1 MAEDLILRPNQDISK
16 GIEYPSGTHYT
27 QIDEEVA
34 DDDTTYLQQ
43 YVPEGGDEDG
53 IDYIGIQNPSVAGAI
68 NSVKL
73 VMRGMGNHWSHCY
86 GRIYTYSTLYGNI
99 DCSGSAYETKDQTW
113 TTNPKTG
120 SAWTWQEIID
130 LQIYIRLHA
139 NGGDPIVDKYEAW
152 ARCTQA
158 YIVVNYNPLYAPT
171 VTTQAATNITYN
183 SATGNGNITD
193 TGGENATERGFEY
206 KEGAEG
212 EVSKVYDTGD
222 FGTGAFSKE
231 ITDLKPGTLY
241 YVRAY
246 AKNSAGTGYGDWVTF
261 TTEKTV
267 PTVTTQEATD
277 IDKDSFT
284 ANGNIT
290 ATGGENCTVRGF
302 KYGYTPTDTWDVHD
316 NGDFGTGAFTKAITG
331 LLPNTI
337 YWIRAYATNSEG
349 TSYGDWVKV
358 ATASAGT
365 TPSGTKIQLAGD
377 YSGYV
382 DQMHASEQDL
392 GVNYKGYFVLST
404 DLADKQGLAFYKRL
418 LYLTNYFKK
427 ETSGTVKIYVKCDSE
442 ADWREIGEV
451 DLTGSED
458 ILMEDLGI
466 DELGKHFLI
475 KFEGE
480 NIFRYIGTIFWYLV
494 QGVR

>member
-1 MAEDLILRPNQDISK
+1 MATKTLRPSANYSVEFTGNPETNYDNVNDSPVNDSTYNYNSSVANTKTDKFNISF
-16 GIEYPSGTHYT
+16 G
-27 QIDEEVA
+27 V
-34 DDDTTYLQQ
+34 TTLSISSVKV
-43 YVPEGGDEDG
+43 YVRAKNSTDDG
-53 IDYIGIQNPSVAGAI
+53 INSADLWIKIVTGGSEYSSSRISIGASWEN
-68 NSVKL
+68 NSK
-73 VMRGMGNHWSHCY
+73 
-86 GRIYTYSTLYGNI
+86 
-99 DCSGSAYETKDQTW
+99 EW

-120 SAWTWQEIID
+120 VAWTDSDIENLIIG
-130 LQIYIRLHA
+130 YS
-139 NGGDPIVDKYEAW
+139 GYSV
-152 ARCTQA
+152 
-158 YIVVNYNPLYAPT
+158 YNPSLLVSDIYVVVTYTPLDPPT
-171 VTTQAATNITYN
+171 VTTQAVTNITYN
-183 SATGNGNITD
+183 SATLNGNITD

-212 EVSKVYDTGD
+212 EVSKVYNTGD
-222 FGTGAFSKE
+222 FGTGAFSKGLSG
-231 ITDLKPGTLY
+231 LKPNTKY

-246 AKNSAGTGYGDWVTF
+246 AKNSAGTGYGDWVDF
-261 TTEKTV
+261 TTDKTT
-267 PTVTTQEATD
+267 PTVTTQDATD

-302 KYGYTPTDTWDVHD
+302 KYGYTPVDTWDVHD
-316 NGDFGTGAFTKAITG
+316 EGSFETGAFTKAITG
-331 LLPNTI
+331 LSPNTI

-358 ATASAGT
+358 TTASAGT

-382 DQMHASEQDL
+382 NQMHASEQDL
-392 GVNYKGYFVLST
+392 GANYKGYFVLST

-418 LYLTNYFKK
+418 LYLTNYFRK

-442 ADWREIGEV
+442 ANWREIGEV